1 MTTPGSKLLSLSPPQ
16 WPVSPLPLAAAVS
29 INGGL
34 GLIGIVNDMTT
45 LDVEL
50 QSARQTLMDAGMIPS
65 SNSALPIGIG
75 LLLFITPFDLAI
87 SVVKK
92 HRPAVVWLSFA
103 SSLSDFSVWASAIR
117 AASPTTKVWIQ
128 LETVAAALEV
138 VQSATPDVLVMQGSD
153 AGGHGFEKSA
163 GIVSL
168 VPETIDALVGAGYG
182 NLPILAA
189 GGIADG
195 RGVAAAL
202 SLGTSGV
209 VMGTRF
215 LVSSEC
221 VLHPRYREAIL
232 NARDGGQAT
241 VRTKVFDE
249 LRGPNIWPEPYDG
262 RAIRNESWRD
272 MHSGTDLVEIRRRY
286 AEAADGEDGGYGEGV
301 NGRTMIWAGAGVGLV
316 NNIQSAG
323 QILGEVRDEARKA
336 LERARAGL

>member
-1 MTTPGSKLLSLSPPQ
+1 MAGFATA
-16 WPVSPLPLAAAVS
+16 PLTAAVS

-34 GLIGIVNDMTT
+34 GLIGSVNDMAA
-45 LDVEL
+45 LDAEL
-50 QSARQTLMDAGMIPS
+50 QSARQTLMDAGMIPPT
-65 SNSALPIGIG
+65 NPTLPIGIG
-75 LLLFITPFDLAI
+75 LLLFIAPFDSAV

-128 LETVAAALEV
+128 LGTVAAALEV
-138 VQSATPDVLVMQGSD
+138 VQSAKPDVLVMQGSD

-168 VPETIDALVGAGYG
+168 VPETIDALAGAGYSQ
-182 NLPILAA
+182 LPILAA

-202 SLGTSGV
+202 SLGASGV

-215 LVSSEC
+215 LGSSEC
-221 VLHPRYREAIL
+221 VVHPRYREVIL
-232 NARDGGQAT
+232 NAWDGGQAT
-241 VRTKVFDE
+241 VRAKVFDE

-272 MHSGTDLVEIRRRY
+272 MHSGTDLVEIRKRY
-286 AEAADGEDGGYGEGV
+286 AEAANGEDGGYGEGM
-301 NGRTMIWAGAGVGLV
+301 NGRTMIWVGASVGLV
-316 NNIQSAG
+316 NHVQSAG
-323 QILGEVRDEARKA
+323 QILSEVRDGVRKA
-336 LERARAGL
+336 LGRTRASL